1 MLKEEK
7 KNNKID
13 GVQTF
18 WWIDGDVFSPA
29 TSCPYKFPD
38 QAESSCYGC
47 TVLRK
52 RFTGQKAGT
61 RARESI
67 KNTRFNQLICSFF
80 FSYFCLHPFQTFILC
95 ANESR
100 KSLINNVKWCAHL
113 STYGMRMTLKFRTWI
128 EQKKKVIILKPSE
141 RLCCSAAIC
150 WHCTGALSNCLLHVY
165 KALTRAV
172 QRSNVLQKEKHFL
185 CS

>member
-80 FSYFCLHPFQTFILC
+80 
-95 ANESR
+95 
-100 KSLINNVKWCAHL
+100 SLLL
-113 STYGMRMTLKFRTWI
+113 STSLLKIFLVCKRITKIFAKRREMICTPPHDAQIPHMNRAKEEGNNPYTIWKTLLF
-128 EQKKKVIILKPSE
+128 S
-141 RLCCSAAIC
+141 C
-150 WHCTGALSNCLLHVY
+150 NLLTLHRRFI
-165 KALTRAV
+165 KLPTA
-172 QRSNVLQKEKHFL
+172 
-185 CS
+185 CI